1 MQHKPWTCGRW
12 ASLVALIMC
21 PAALAAAKTPDAAT
35 LMPDKTLLY
44 AGWAGLGRE
53 GKTWSQQIERWVGA
67 LPNMDMRADDRKGF
81 ARVMELIGT
90 AIQYPGGVGIFD
102 ARVKPEGGPMRIE
115 GAAVIVAGED
125 SARIA
130 ELLRQIVL
138 MGNDQAELEE
148 RTVSGVKLRC
158 FKLPGDAAELLWGV
172 HQDVFLLALSDVSAT
187 QVIARINGSGPSLAE
202 NDELRF
208 DRAKVQAAPDDYG
221 FCLYADVPGIIA
233 AAQQVAAALKADI
246 PPVVD
251 RAIDELGI
259 RAVRSKYL
267 HIDRRDG
274 QWRWAGFAHVT
285 GERRGLLKIWDQAP
299 LTGDDLKI
307 VPQDAYW
314 AYVTN
319 LDLSGLWKEALRVVE
334 ALDPEAPPKVE
345 AGVAASKQFLGF
357 SVPDELLPA
366 FGDTWALFDTPDQGG
381 FLFTGAVLV
390 AEVKDAD
397 AVQRMLAQLARA
409 LRPLVMM
416 AKGDLQLKESQHG
429 GHTIHYVLVGGLPS
443 PVAPAWGIV
452 NQRCVFGLFPQT
464 VATAL
469 KQVDPATRG
478 PSLLDNPEFQAAR
491 QRLPKEANSVSYADT
506 RYFTRLC
513 YPLATPLM
521 TLAMSMLGKTDTNLD
536 LLSYPPLPEQL
547 AGAKPGVGTTSTDAD
562 GVLMLHIGGG
572 MPLVGALSA
581 ISAVS
586 LATSITLPA
595 LASGRQEARRV
606 VSRSNLHSIGVA
618 CIAYAQ
624 DHRGVFPKALDELI
638 PTGMITA
645 KELHSPRDPM
655 PEDHVS
661 YAYIGG
667 QIFRSSNPRDV
678 LAYEPIADNGR
689 TNVLFVDAHVESM
702 DAIAFRQ
709 AVRETYERLDREDEL
724 PEGFAE

>member
-1 MQHKPWTCGRW
+1 
-12 ASLVALIMC
+12 MC

-44 AGWAGLGRE
+44 AGWAGLGPE

-90 AIQYPGGVGIFD
+90 ALQYPGGVGIFD

-138 MGNDQAELEE
+138 MGDDQAELEE
-148 RTVSGVKLRC
+148 RTVSDVKLRC

-172 HQDVFLLALSDVSAT
+172 HKDVFLLALSDVSAT

-246 PPVVD
+246 PPVID
-251 RAIDELGI
+251 RALDEFGI

-267 HIDRRDG
+267 HVDRREG

-299 LTGDDLKI
+299 LTDDDLKI
-307 VPQDAYW
+307 IPPDAHW

-366 FGDTWALFDTPDQGG
+366 FGDTWALFDAPDNGG
-381 FLFTGAVLV
+381 FLVTGIVLV
-390 AEVKDAD
+390 AEVRDAD
-397 AVQRMLAQLARA
+397 AVQRMLAQLVQA
-409 LRPLVMM
+409 LHPLVRMG
-416 AKGDLQLKESQHG
+416 KGDLQLKESQHG
-429 GHTIHYVLVGGLPS
+429 GHAIHYVLLGGLPS

-469 KQVDPATRG
+469 KQVDAATRG
-478 PSLLDNPEFQAAR
+478 PTLLDHPDFQTAR
-491 QRLPKEANSVSYADT
+491 ARLPKEVHALSFTDESYMT
-506 RYFTRLC
+506 RAF
-513 YPLATPLM
+513 YPLLTPLV
-521 TLAMSMLGKTDTNLD
+521 TLGMSFLGKADKQLD
-536 LLSYPPLPEQL
+536 LLAMYPPLPDQL
-547 AGAKPGVGTTSTDAD
+547 ANAKISVGSTSTDRD
-562 GVLMLHIGGG
+562 GILMLHSGGG
-572 MPLVGALSA
+572 LPFVGAA
-581 ISAVS
+581 GAVSAVS
-586 LATSITLPA
+586 LATSIALPA
-595 LASGRQEARRV
+595 LASGREEARRV

-709 AVRETYERLDREDEL
+709 AVRETYKRLGRENEL
-724 PEGFAE
+724 PEEFAE